1 MRQKLDNFFVSYIN
15 NYKFMDIKVHKT
27 DLPEDLNVGNSIA
40 VDCEFMGLNFQRDKL
55 CLVQISSGNSDAHI
69 VQLDRNEYKAPVLK
83 KILSDKSIKKIF
95 HFARAD
101 LTFIKK
107 YLLIDV
113 NNIEDTKIQSKLARS
128 YTDRHGLKDLIKEFV
143 GVDISK
149 QFQSSDFGGELSQ
162 AQIKYCANDVMY
174 LHKINDALT
183 KILKREKRF
192 HLYED
197 CLKFINTRVNLDL
210 ASFSDDIWSH

>member
-1 MRQKLDNFFVSYIN
+1 
-15 NYKFMDIKVHKT
+15 MDIKLHKT
-27 DLPEDLNVGNSIA
+27 DLPEDLEIGNRIA
-40 VDCEFMGLNFQRDKL
+40 IDCEFMGLNFQRDKL

-69 VQLDRNEYKAPVLK
+69 IQLDRGEYKAPVLK
-83 KILSDKSIKKIF
+83 KILSNNSIIKIF
-95 HFARAD
+95 HYARAD
-101 LTFIKK
+101 LVFIKR
-107 YLLIDV
+107 YLQVDV
-113 NNIEDTKIQSKLARS
+113 NNIEDTKLQSKLIRK
-128 YTDRHGLKDLIKEFV
+128 YTDKHGLKDLVKEFI

-149 QFQSSDFGGELSQ
+149 QHQSSDFGGELST
-162 AQIKYCANDVMY
+162 AQIKYCANDVLY

-183 KILKREKRF
+183 KILKREKRY